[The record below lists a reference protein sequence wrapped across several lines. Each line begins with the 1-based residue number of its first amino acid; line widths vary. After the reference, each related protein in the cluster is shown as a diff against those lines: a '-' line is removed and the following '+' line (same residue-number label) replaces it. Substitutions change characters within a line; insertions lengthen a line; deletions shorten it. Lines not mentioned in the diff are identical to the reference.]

1 MAKLMYNEK
10 LVQGSS
16 EHPVCPILSSST
28 QENLQEGWPLKS
40 TKSNDKLEIGQQTGN
55 KEDPTQVSQAMHH
68 TKNAEGTRRFTLDEF
83 LTPKQISPTF
93 HKQRKIKNSSE
104 QPDLE
109 QHEFAAAEEETA
121 YHCSK
126 ETVLGECKLVHQSYT
141 TTSHPVSFLLG
152 KNILV
157 DAGQANC

>member
-1 MAKLMYNEK
+1 MAKLMYDEK

-16 EHPVCPILSSST
+16 EHPSMPDPVFINT
-28 QENLQEGWPLKS
+28 GNLQEGWPLKS
-40 TKSNDKLEIGQQTGN
+40 RKSNDKFEIGRQTGS
-55 KEDPTQVSQAMHH
+55 KADPTQVSQDMHH

-83 LTPKQISPTF
+83 LTPKQIQSYF
-93 HKQRKIKNSSE
+93 SKQRKISNSSE

-126 ETVLGECKLVHQSYT
+126 EMVLGE
-141 TTSHPVSFLLG
+141 
-152 KNILV
+152 
-157 DAGQANC
+157 